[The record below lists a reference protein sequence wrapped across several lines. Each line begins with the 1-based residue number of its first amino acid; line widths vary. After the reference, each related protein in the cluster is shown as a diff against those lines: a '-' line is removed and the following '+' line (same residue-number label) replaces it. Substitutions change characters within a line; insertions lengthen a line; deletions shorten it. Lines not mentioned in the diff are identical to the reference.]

1 MCLYLVCISSVCFFQ
16 KQFCP
21 RAQFSGRALS
31 LVMKKDRPLCEAIQ
45 KASELGMSLDLRD
58 EAWVPSAPTAAATAT
73 AAATGKF
80 GASAQFG
87 GRFGNTGKVGAGKV
101 GAEKGGAGKFG
112 AGKFGAGKFGAGKF
126 GAGKFGTGQVGAGQV
141 GADKVGAGDANDG
154 ADRSG
159 ATSSFLKRFYNRKGT
174 AVSLSWLVYMLLL
187 VYILPGLFLLL

>member
-1 MCLYLVCISSVCFFQ
+1 
-16 KQFCP
+16 
-21 RAQFSGRALS
+21 
-31 LVMKKDRPLCEAIQ
+31 MKKDRPLCEAIQ

-58 EAWVPSAPTAAATAT
+58 EAWVPSAPPAAATAT

-80 GASAQFG
+80 GASAQFS

-112 AGKFGAGKFGAGKF
+112 AGKFGVGKFGAGKF
-126 GAGKFGTGQVGAGQV
+126 GAGQV
-141 GADKVGAGDANDG
+141 GADKVGAGEATDG

-159 ATSSFLKRFYNRKGT
+159 TTSSFLKRFYNRKGT

-187 VYILPGLFLLL
+187 VYILPVFFFFSDFDNFGF